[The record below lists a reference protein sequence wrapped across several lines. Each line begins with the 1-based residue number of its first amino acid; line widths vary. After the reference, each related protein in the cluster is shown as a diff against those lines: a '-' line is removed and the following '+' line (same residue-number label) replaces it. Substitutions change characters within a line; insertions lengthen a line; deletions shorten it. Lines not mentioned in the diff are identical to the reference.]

1 MYNNYYSEHYNN
13 MKKLFKNKYFIL
25 IPILI
30 LNIISL
36 LYLYNTSYFNK
47 QLLYL
52 GLSYIIL
59 LILSKINLKYI
70 FKFIKYLYI
79 FSIFLLLLVL
89 LIGRE
94 VHGAKA
100 WLHLWGFS
108 IQPSEITK
116 LTLTIYLSYLTYKN
130 KSILLLIILTL
141 IPSILTFLEPDT
153 GAIIFFLI
161 ILISTLKYSNIK
173 KKYLIIGISI
183 LIIFI
188 SSNILI
194 YFINKDI
201 LINLYGT
208 KLFYRIDRLI
218 SFKEQNN
225 IQTINSLISI
235 GSHNLIYI
243 PENHND
249 FIYAAIISK
258 YNHIAFIITII
269 SFVLIILYYIN
280 LIDKKKNISN
290 IYNFIILNMLI
301 FQIFY
306 NILMNLSLLPII
318 GIPLPFISY
327 GGSYLIT
334 LYSLIG
340 ISINLT
346 IHSNNKDKV
355 LDHNKVDKVG
365 KD

>member
-47 QLLYL
+47 QLLYI
-52 GLSYIIL
+52 GLSYIVL

-70 FKFIKYLYI
+70 FKYIKYLYI

-100 WLHLWGFS
+100 WLHLYGFS

-116 LTLTIYLSYLTYKN
+116 LILTIYLAYLTYKN
-130 KSILLLIILTL
+130 KNIFILFLLTL

-153 GAIIFFLI
+153 GAIIFFI
-161 ILISTLKYSNIK
+161 IIFISTLKYSNIK
-173 KKYLIIGISI
+173 KKYLITSI
-183 LIIFI
+183 LIISLFI
-188 SSNILI
+188 ILNISL

-201 LINLYGT
+201 LINIYGT
-208 KLFYRIDRLI
+208 KLLYRIDRII

-258 YNHIAFIITII
+258 YNSIAFIITVI
-269 SFVLIILYYIN
+269 SFSLIILYYIN
-280 LIDKKKNISN
+280 LINKKKNISN
-290 IYNFIILNMLI
+290 IYNFILLNMLL

-318 GIPLPFISY
+318 GIPLPFLSY
-327 GGSYLIT
+327 GGSYLLT
-334 LYSLIG
+334 LYALIG
-340 ISINLT
+340 LSINLSK
-346 IHSNNKDKV
+346 HSSNKDKV
-355 LDHNKVDKVG
+355 
-365 KD
+365 

>member
-1 MYNNYYSEHYNN
+1 MYNNNYSEHHNN
-13 MKKLFKNKYFIL
+13 MKTLLKNKYIIL

-30 LNIISL
+30 LNIIGL
-36 LYLYNTSYFNK
+36 FYLHSTSYFNK

-52 GLSYIIL
+52 FLSYIIL
-59 LILSKINLKYI
+59 FIFSKIKTKYI
-70 FKFIKYLYI
+70 FKYIRYLYI
-79 FSIFLLLLVL
+79 FSIFLLILVL
-89 LIGRE
+89 LVGRE

-100 WLHLWGFS
+100 WLHLFGFS

-116 LTLTIYLSYLTYKN
+116 LILTIYLAYLTYKN
-130 KSILLLIILTL
+130 KNIILLIILTM

-153 GAIIFFLI
+153 GAIIFYLI
-161 ILISTLKYSNIK
+161 ILISSIKYSNIK

-183 LIIFI
+183 ILLFI
-188 SSNILI
+188 GINISL
-194 YFINKDI
+194 YFINKDL
-201 LINLYGT
+201 LINIYGT

-249 FIYAAIISK
+249 FIFASIISK
-258 YNHIAFIITII
+258 YNPLIFITII
-269 SFVLIILYYIN
+269 ICFASILLYYIKY
-280 LIDKKKNISN
+280 ISKKKNISN
-290 IYNFIILNMLI
+290 IFNFIILNMLL

-318 GIPLPFISY
+318 GIPLPFLSY

-334 LYSLIG
+334 LYALIG
-340 ISINLT
+340 ISINLKVN
-346 IHSNNKDKV
+346 SSNKDMV
-355 LDHNKVDKVG
+355 
-365 KD
+365 

>member
-1 MYNNYYSEHYNN
+1 
-13 MKKLFKNKYFIL
+13 MKTLLKNKYIIL

-36 LYLYNTSYFNK
+36 FYLHSTSYFNK

-52 GLSYIIL
+52 FLSYIIL
-59 LILSKINLKYI
+59 FIFSKIKTKYI
-70 FKFIKYLYI
+70 FKYIRYLYI
-79 FSIFLLLLVL
+79 FSIFLLILVL
-89 LIGRE
+89 LVGRE

-100 WLHLWGFS
+100 WLHLFKFS

-116 LTLTIYLSYLTYKN
+116 LILTIYLAYLTYKN
-130 KSILLLIILTL
+130 KNIILLIILTI

-153 GAIIFFLI
+153 GAIIFYLI
-161 ILISTLKYSNIK
+161 ILISSIKYSNIK

-183 LIIFI
+183 ILLFI
-188 SSNILI
+188 GINISL
-194 YFINKDI
+194 YFINKDL
-201 LINLYGT
+201 LINIYGT

-249 FIYAAIISK
+249 FIFASIISK
-258 YNHIAFIITII
+258 YNPLIFITII
-269 SFVLIILYYIN
+269 ICFASILLYYIKY
-280 LIDKKKNISN
+280 ISKKKNISN
-290 IYNFIILNMLI
+290 IFNFIILNMLL

-318 GIPLPFISY
+318 GIPLPFLSY

-334 LYSLIG
+334 LYALIG
-340 ISINLT
+340 ISINLKVN
-346 IHSNNKDKV
+346 SSSKDMV
-355 LDHNKVDKVG
+355 
-365 KD
+365 

>member
-1 MYNNYYSEHYNN
+1 
-13 MKKLFKNKYFIL
+13 MKTLLKNKYIIL

-36 LYLYNTSYFNK
+36 FYLHSTSYFNK

-52 GLSYIIL
+52 FLSYIIL
-59 LILSKINLKYI
+59 FIFSKIKTKYI
-70 FKFIKYLYI
+70 FKYIRYLYI
-79 FSIFLLLLVL
+79 FSIFLLILVL
-89 LIGRE
+89 LVGRE

-100 WLHLWGFS
+100 WLHLFGFS

-116 LTLTIYLSYLTYKN
+116 LILTIYLAYLTYKN
-130 KSILLLIILTL
+130 KNIILLIILTI

-153 GAIIFFLI
+153 GAIIFYLI
-161 ILISTLKYSNIK
+161 ILISSIKYSNIK
-173 KKYLIIGISI
+173 KKYLIIDISI
-183 LIIFI
+183 ILLFI
-188 SSNILI
+188 GINISL
-194 YFINKDI
+194 YFINKDL
-201 LINLYGT
+201 LINIYGT

-249 FIYAAIISK
+249 FIFASIISK
-258 YNHIAFIITII
+258 YNPLIFITII
-269 SFVLIILYYIN
+269 ICFASILLYYIKY
-280 LIDKKKNISN
+280 ISKKKNISN
-290 IYNFIILNMLI
+290 IFNFIILNMLL

-318 GIPLPFISY
+318 GIPLPFLSY

-334 LYSLIG
+334 LYALIG
-340 ISINLT
+340 ISINLKVN
-346 IHSNNKDKV
+346 SSNKDMV
-355 LDHNKVDKVG
+355 
-365 KD
+365 

>member
-1 MYNNYYSEHYNN
+1 
-13 MKKLFKNKYFIL
+13 MKTLLKNKYIIL

-30 LNIISL
+30 LNIIGL
-36 LYLYNTSYFNK
+36 FYLHSTSYFNK

-52 GLSYIIL
+52 FLSYIIL
-59 LILSKINLKYI
+59 FIFSKIKTKYI
-70 FKFIKYLYI
+70 FKYIRYLYI
-79 FSIFLLLLVL
+79 FSIFLLILVL
-89 LIGRE
+89 LVGRE

-100 WLHLWGFS
+100 WLHLFGFS

-116 LTLTIYLSYLTYKN
+116 LILTIYLAYLTYKN
-130 KSILLLIILTL
+130 KNIILLIILTI

-153 GAIIFFLI
+153 GAIIFYLI
-161 ILISTLKYSNIK
+161 ILISSIKYSNIK

-183 LIIFI
+183 ILLFI
-188 SSNILI
+188 GINISL
-194 YFINKDI
+194 YFINKDL
-201 LINLYGT
+201 LINIYGT

-249 FIYAAIISK
+249 FIFASIISK
-258 YNHIAFIITII
+258 YNPLIFITII
-269 SFVLIILYYIN
+269 ICFASILLYYIKY
-280 LIDKKKNISN
+280 ISKKKNISN
-290 IYNFIILNMLI
+290 IFNFIILNMLL

-318 GIPLPFISY
+318 GIPLPFLSY

-334 LYSLIG
+334 LYALIG
-340 ISINLT
+340 ISINLKVN
-346 IHSNNKDKV
+346 SSNKDMV
-355 LDHNKVDKVG
+355 
-365 KD
+365 